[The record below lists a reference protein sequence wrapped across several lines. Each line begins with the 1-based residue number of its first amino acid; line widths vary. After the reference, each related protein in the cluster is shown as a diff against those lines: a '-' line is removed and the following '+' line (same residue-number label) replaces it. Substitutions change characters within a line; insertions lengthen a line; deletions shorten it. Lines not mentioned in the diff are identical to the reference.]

1 MQGRA
6 LPGGPAG
13 GGPAW
18 SLPAAST
25 RSRGS
30 GHDGRHGRPSAP
42 GEEHTIREQLDFRVE
57 GLDCTEEAALLR
69 DALGDREG
77 VHGVSFHVVD
87 GRMTVDADTDT
98 FGPDRIAEAVS
109 RLGMRAEPWDA
120 APRVES
126 WWEAHGRHAL
136 VATSGLALTGGLL
149 LHIVVAGGGVLET
162 LLAHAHGAHGIDRSV
177 VLLLLAGIVA
187 GLFHSAPKAVASL
200 VRLRPDMNALV
211 LVSVIGALFLAEW
224 AEAAVLAFLYG
235 LSGLLE
241 NWSARRARNAIG
253 SLLRI
258 TPATAAVV
266 HGDHEHRTPVDRV
279 AVGTHVRVRPGERI
293 PCDGVVTD
301 GSSYVDQALV
311 TGESV
316 PAWKTAGDE
325 VFAGTVNG
333 HGVVELLTTRAASDT
348 MLARITRMVGESHHH
363 RAPTE
368 RFIDH
373 FARYYTP
380 LMFAVAFAVGAFPPL
395 LLGGD
400 WEHWFYQ
407 AMLILLISCP
417 CGLVISTPVT
427 IAAAITSATRHG
439 VLIKGGSHLEELGRL
454 CAIAFD
460 KTGIITRGEPDV
472 RELRPVGGRTEDEVL
487 ARLLSIELRSE
498 HPLSRAIVRHARERG
513 VEPAELTDFAAIE
526 GRGAEAVIDGKR
538 FWVGS
543 TRFARERTTLDGYET
558 ELSGMQRADETIVVC
573 GAGDD
578 VWALV
583 AVADPVRTE
592 APASVAQ
599 IHGQGLRSALLTGD
613 NAATARSV
621 GDRVQL
627 QDVRA
632 ELLPDGKADAIRE
645 LMARHGPTA
654 MIGDGINDGQAL
666 LAASVG
672 IAMGGNATDV
682 AAESADV
689 VLMQDDLRKLPFL
702 VSHARRA
709 RRVII
714 ENVTVALGAKAV
726 FLAFMAAGAATLWM
740 AVAADM
746 GASLLVTF
754 NGLRMLRSGAVGGEA
769 APEPA
774 LAGAGQET

>member
-1 MQGRA
+1 M
-6 LPGGPAG
+6 
-13 GGPAW
+13 
-18 SLPAAST
+18 
-25 RSRGS
+25 
-30 GHDGRHGRPSAP
+30 PSIQDK
-42 GEEHTIREQLDFRVE
+42 EHTIREQLDYRVE
-57 GLDCTEEAALLR
+57 GLDCNEEATLLR
-69 DALGDREG
+69 DALGGREG
-77 VHGVSFHVVD
+77 VHRVSFHVVD
-87 GRMTVDADTDT
+87 GRMTVDAETDT
-98 FGPDRIAEAVS
+98 FGRDQVAAAVS
-109 RLGMRAEPWDA
+109 RLGMRAEPWDT

-136 VATSGLALTGGLL
+136 VATSGLALSGGLV
-149 LHIVVAGGGVLET
+149 LHIVVAGGGVAET
-162 LLAHAHGAHGIDRSV
+162 LLAHAHGAHGVDRTV
-177 VLLLLAGIVA
+177 VLLLLLGIVA

-200 VRLRPDMNALV
+200 AHLRPDMNALV

-224 AEAAVLAFLYG
+224 AEAATLAFLYG

-279 AVGTHVRVRPGERI
+279 AVGAHVRVRPGERI
-293 PCDGVVTD
+293 PCDGMVTD
-301 GSSYVDQALV
+301 GNSYVDQALV

-316 PAWKTAGDE
+316 PAWKSAGDP

-333 HGVVELLTTRAASDT
+333 HGVVELRTTRAAADT

-368 RFIDH
+368 RFIDQ

-380 LMFAVAFAVGAFPPL
+380 LMFAVAFAVGAVPPL
-395 LLGGD
+395 LLGGG

-454 CAIAFD
+454 RAVAFD
-460 KTGIITRGEPDV
+460 KTGVITRGDPDV
-472 RELRPVGGRTEDEVL
+472 RELRPVDGRAEDEVL
-487 ARLLSIELRSE
+487 ARLLAIELRSE
-498 HPLSRAIVRHARERG
+498 HPLSRAIVRYARGRG
-513 VEPAELTDFAAIE
+513 VEPAELTDFAAIA
-526 GRGAEAVIDGKR
+526 GRGAEAVIGGKR

-543 TRFARERTTLDGYET
+543 MRFAREQAALDRLEP
-558 ELSGMQRADETIVVC
+558 ELAQMQRADETVVVC

-583 AVADPVRTE
+583 AVTDPVRPE
-592 APASVAQ
+592 APCSMAQ
-599 IHGQGLRSALLTGD
+599 MHGQGLRSALLTGD
-613 NAATARSV
+613 NTATANSV
-621 GDRVQL
+621 GARVQVA
-627 QDVRA
+627 DIRA
-632 ELLPDGKADAIRE
+632 ELLPDGKAEAVRE
-645 LMARHGPTA
+645 LIARHGPTA
-654 MIGDGINDGQAL
+654 MVGDGINDSQAL

-689 VLMQDDLRKLPFL
+689 VLMRDDLRKLPFL
-702 VSHARRA
+702 VGHARRA

-714 ENVTVALGAKAV
+714 ENVTVALGAKAL
-726 FLAFMAAGAATLWM
+726 FLAFMAFGAATLWM

-754 NGLRMLRSGAVGGEA
+754 NGLRMLRPARVGEGAV
-769 APEPA
+769 PEPA
-774 LAGAGQET
+774 LAEAEQEG

>member
-1 MQGRA
+1 M
-6 LPGGPAG
+6 
-13 GGPAW
+13 
-18 SLPAAST
+18 
-25 RSRGS
+25 
-30 GHDGRHGRPSAP
+30 PSIQDK
-42 GEEHTIREQLDFRVE
+42 EHTIREQLDYRVE
-57 GLDCTEEAALLR
+57 GLDCNEEATLLR
-69 DALGDREG
+69 DALGGREG
-77 VHGVSFHVVD
+77 VHRVSFHVVD
-87 GRMTVDADTDT
+87 GRMTVDAETDT
-98 FGPDRIAEAVS
+98 FGRDQVAAAVS
-109 RLGMRAEPWDA
+109 RLGMRAEPWDT

-136 VATSGLALTGGLL
+136 VATSGLALSGGLV
-149 LHIVVAGGGVLET
+149 LHIVVAGGGVAET
-162 LLAHAHGAHGIDRSV
+162 LLAHAHGAHGVDRSV
-177 VLLLLAGIVA
+177 VLLLLLGIVA

-200 VRLRPDMNALV
+200 AHLRPDMNALV

-224 AEAAVLAFLYG
+224 AEAATLAFLYG

-258 TPATAAVV
+258 TPPTAAVV

-279 AVGTHVRVRPGERI
+279 AVGAHVRVRPGERI
-293 PCDGVVTD
+293 PCDGMVTD
-301 GSSYVDQALV
+301 GNSYVDQALV

-316 PAWKTAGDE
+316 PAWKSAGDP

-333 HGVVELLTTRAASDT
+333 HGVVELRTTRAASDT

-368 RFIDH
+368 RFIDQ

-380 LMFAVAFAVGAFPPL
+380 LMFAVAFAVGAVPPL
-395 LLGGD
+395 LLGGG

-454 CAIAFD
+454 RAVAFD
-460 KTGIITRGEPDV
+460 KTGVITRGDPDV
-472 RELRPVGGRTEDEVL
+472 RELRPVDGRSEDEVL
-487 ARLLSIELRSE
+487 ARLLAIELRSE
-498 HPLSRAIVRHARERG
+498 HPLSRAIVRYARGRG
-513 VEPAELTDFAAIE
+513 VEPAELADFGAIA
-526 GRGAEAVIDGKR
+526 GRGAEAVIGGKR

-543 TRFARERTTLDGYET
+543 MRFAREQTALDRLEP
-558 ELSGMQRADETIVVC
+558 ELAQMQRADETVVVC

-583 AVADPVRTE
+583 AVTDPVRPE
-592 APASVAQ
+592 APCSMAQ
-599 IHGQGLRSALLTGD
+599 MHGQGLRSALLTGD
-613 NAATARSV
+613 NTATANSV
-621 GDRVQL
+621 GARVQVA
-627 QDVRA
+627 DIRA
-632 ELLPDGKADAIRE
+632 ELLPDGKAEAVRE
-645 LMARHGPTA
+645 LIARHGPTA
-654 MIGDGINDGQAL
+654 MVGDGINDSQAL

-702 VSHARRA
+702 VGHARRA

-714 ENVTVALGAKAV
+714 ENVTVALGAKAL
-726 FLAFMAAGAATLWM
+726 FLAFMAFGAATLWM

-754 NGLRMLRSGAVGGEA
+754 NGLRMLRPARVGEGAV
-769 APEPA
+769 PEPA
-774 LAGAGQET
+774 LAEVEQEG

>member
-1 MQGRA
+1 M
-6 LPGGPAG
+6 P
-13 GGPAW
+13 
-18 SLPAAST
+18 PAAN
-25 RSRGS
+25 
-30 GHDGRHGRPSAP
+30 
-42 GEEHTIREQLDFRVE
+42 EEDTIRRQLDFRVE
-57 GLDCTEEAALLR
+57 GLDCNEEATLLR
-69 DALGDREG
+69 DAFAGVEG
-77 VHGVSFHVVD
+77 VHGVSFHLVD

-98 FGPDRIAEAVS
+98 FGPRQVAETVS
-109 RLGMRAEPWDA
+109 RLGMRAESWDA

-136 VATSGLALTGGLL
+136 VATSGLALAGGLV
-149 LHIVVAGGGVLET
+149 LHVAATGDGVLET
-162 LLAHAHGAHGIDRSV
+162 LFAHAHGAHGIDRSV
-177 VLLLLAGIVA
+177 VLLLLAGIGA
-187 GLFHSAPKAVASL
+187 GLFHSAPRAVASL
-200 VRLRPDMNALV
+200 ARLRPDMNALV
-211 LVSVIGALFLAEW
+211 LVSVTGAVFLAEW
-224 AEAAVLAFLYG
+224 SEAAVLAFLYG

-241 NWSARRARNAIG
+241 NWSARRARSAIG

-266 HGDHEHRTPVDRV
+266 HGDHERRTPVDRV
-279 AVGTHVRVRPGERI
+279 AVGAHVRVRPGERI
-293 PCDGVVTD
+293 PCDGVVT
-301 GSSYVDQALV
+301 GGASYVDQTLV

-316 PAWKTAGDE
+316 PAWKSAGDE

-333 HGVVELLTTRAASDT
+333 HGVVDLRTTREASDT
-348 MLARITRMVGESHHH
+348 MLARITCMVGESHHH

-368 RFIDH
+368 RFIDR

-380 LMFAVAFAVGAFPPL
+380 LMFAVALAVGAAPPL

-439 VLIKGGSHLEELGRL
+439 VLIKGGSRLEALARL
-454 CAIAFD
+454 RAVAFD

-472 RELRPVGGRTEDEVL
+472 RELRPVNGRSEDEVL

-498 HPLSRAIVRHARERG
+498 HPLSRAIVRHARKRG
-513 VEPAELTDFAAIE
+513 VEPAEATDFAALE
-526 GRGAEAVIDGKR
+526 GRGAEASIEGRR

-543 TRFARERTTLDGYET
+543 TRFARERTALGPLEP
-558 ELSGMQRADETIVVC
+558 ELAAMRRGDETLVVC
-573 GAGDD
+573 GAGDE

-583 AVADPVRTE
+583 AVTDPVRPE
-592 APASVAQ
+592 AAESVARV
-599 IHGQGLRSALLTGD
+599 HGQGLRSALLTGD
-613 NAATARSV
+613 AAATARNV
-621 GDRVQL
+621 GARVQVE
-627 QDVRA
+627 DVRA
-632 ELLPDGKADAIRE
+632 ELLPDGKAEAVRE
-645 LMARHGPTA
+645 LVARHGPTA
-654 MIGDGINDGQAL
+654 MVGDGINDSQAL

-672 IAMGGNATDV
+672 VAMGGNATDV

-689 VLMQDDLRKLPFL
+689 VVMHDDLRKLPFL
-702 VSHARRA
+702 VDHARRA

-714 ENVTVALGAKAV
+714 QNVSVALGAKAL
-726 FLAFMAAGAATLWM
+726 FLVFMAAGAATLWM

-754 NGLRMLRSGAVGGEA
+754 NGLRMLRPGGLA
-769 APEPA
+769 GGTPPDAA
-774 LAGAGQET
+774 LAEAGQA

>member
-1 MQGRA
+1 MIVE
-6 LPGGPAG
+6 
-13 GGPAW
+13 
-18 SLPAAST
+18 
-25 RSRGS
+25 RGEIL
-30 GHDGRHGRPSAP
+30 RRNR
-42 GEEHTIREQLDFRVE
+42 EHTIREQLDFRVE
-57 GLDCTEEAALLR
+57 GLDCNEEAALLR
-69 DALGDREG
+69 DALAGRDG

-87 GRMTVDADTDT
+87 GRMTVDANTDM
-98 FGPDRIAEAVS
+98 FGPERVAEAVS
-109 RLGMRAEPWDA
+109 RLGMRAEPWSA

-136 VATSGLALTGGLL
+136 VATSGLALVGGLV
-149 LHIVVAGGGVLET
+149 LHIAVAGGSMLET
-162 LLAHAHGAHGIDRSV
+162 LLAHAHGAHGIDSS
-177 VLLLLAGIVA
+177 VLLLLLVGIVA
-187 GLFHSAPKAVASL
+187 GLFHSTPKAVASL
-200 VRLRPDMNALV
+200 LRLRPDMNALV
-211 LVSVIGALFLAEW
+211 LVSVIGALFLSEW

-279 AVGTHVRVRPGERI
+279 AVGAHVRVRPGERV

-311 TGESV
+311 TGESI

-333 HGVVELLTTRAASDT
+333 HGVVELRTTRTASDT

-368 RFIDH
+368 RFIDQ

-380 LMFAVAFAVGAFPPL
+380 LMFAVALAVGTASPL

-454 CAIAFD
+454 RAVAFD

-472 RELRPVGGRTEDEVL
+472 RELRPVNGRSENEVL
-487 ARLLSIELRSE
+487 ARLLALELRSE
-498 HPLSRAIVRHARERG
+498 HPLSRAIVAYARKLG
-513 VEPAELTDFAAIE
+513 VEPAALTDFAAIE
-526 GRGAEAVIDGKR
+526 GRGAEALIDGRR

-543 TRFARERTTLDGYET
+543 TRFAREQTVLDRFEP
-558 ELSGMQRADETIVVC
+558 ELAAMQRADETIVVC

-583 AVADPVRTE
+583 AITDPVRPE

-599 IHGQGLRSALLTGD
+599 IDRLGLRSALLTGD
-613 NAATARSV
+613 NAATAHSV
-621 GDRVQL
+621 GARVDVA
-627 QDVRA
+627 DVRA
-632 ELLPDGKADAIRE
+632 ELLPDGKAEAIRE
-645 LMARHGPTA
+645 IIARHGPTA
-654 MIGDGINDGQAL
+654 MVGDGINDSQAL

-689 VLMQDDLRKLPFL
+689 VLMQDDLQKLPFL

-714 ENVTVALGAKAV
+714 ENITVALGAKAL
-726 FLAFMAAGAATLWM
+726 FLAFMAFGAATLWM

-754 NGLRMLRSGAVGGEA
+754 NGLRMLRSGAVGGRA
-769 APEPA
+769 SPEPA
-774 LAGAGQET
+774 LAGAGQEA

>member
-1 MQGRA
+1 M
-6 LPGGPAG
+6 
-13 GGPAW
+13 
-18 SLPAAST
+18 
-25 RSRGS
+25 
-30 GHDGRHGRPSAP
+30 PSIQDK
-42 GEEHTIREQLDFRVE
+42 EHTIREQLDYRVE
-57 GLDCTEEAALLR
+57 GLDCNEEATLLR
-69 DALGDREG
+69 DALANREG

-87 GRMTVDADTDT
+87 GRMTVDANSDA
-98 FGPDRIAEAVS
+98 FGPERVAEAVS
-109 RLGMRAEPWDA
+109 RLGMRAEPWDT

-136 VATSGLALTGGLL
+136 VATSGLALSGGLV
-149 LHIVVAGGGVLET
+149 LHIVVAGGGVAET
-162 LLAHAHGAHGIDRSV
+162 LLTHAHGAHGVDRSV
-177 VLLLLAGIVA
+177 VLLLLLGIVA

-200 VRLRPDMNALV
+200 AHLRPDMNALV

-224 AEAAVLAFLYG
+224 AEAATLAFLYG

-258 TPATAAVV
+258 TPPTAAVV

-279 AVGTHVRVRPGERI
+279 AVGAHVRVRPGERI
-293 PCDGVVTD
+293 PCDGMVTD
-301 GSSYVDQALV
+301 GNSYVDQALV

-316 PAWKTAGDE
+316 PAWKSAGDP

-333 HGVVELLTTRAASDT
+333 HGVVELRTTRAASDT

-368 RFIDH
+368 RFIDQ

-380 LMFAVAFAVGAFPPL
+380 LMFAVAFAVGAVPPL
-395 LLGGD
+395 LLGGG

-454 CAIAFD
+454 RAVAFD
-460 KTGIITRGEPDV
+460 KTGVITRGDPDV
-472 RELRPVGGRTEDEVL
+472 RELRPVDGRSEDEVL
-487 ARLLSIELRSE
+487 ARLLAIELRSE
-498 HPLSRAIVRHARERG
+498 HPLSRAIVRYARGRG
-513 VEPAELTDFAAIE
+513 VEPAELADFAAIA
-526 GRGAEAVIDGKR
+526 GRGAEAVIGGKR

-543 TRFARERTTLDGYET
+543 MRFAREQTALDRLEP
-558 ELSGMQRADETIVVC
+558 ELAQMQRADETVVVC

-583 AVADPVRTE
+583 AVTDPVRPE
-592 APASVAQ
+592 ARYSMAQ
-599 IHGQGLRSALLTGD
+599 MHGQGLRSALLTGD
-613 NAATARSV
+613 NTATANSV
-621 GDRVQL
+621 GARVQVA
-627 QDVRA
+627 DIRA
-632 ELLPDGKADAIRE
+632 ELLPDGKAEAVRE
-645 LMARHGPTA
+645 LIARHGPTA
-654 MIGDGINDGQAL
+654 MVGDGINDSQAL

-702 VSHARRA
+702 VGHARRA

-714 ENVTVALGAKAV
+714 ENVTVALGAKAF
-726 FLAFMAAGAATLWM
+726 FLAFMAFGAATLWM

-754 NGLRMLRSGAVGGEA
+754 NGLRMLRPARVGEGAV
-769 APEPA
+769 PEPA
-774 LAGAGQET
+774 LAEAEQEG

>member
-1 MQGRA
+1 MR
-6 LPGGPAG
+6 P
-13 GGPAW
+13 
-18 SLPAAST
+18 ST
-25 RSRGS
+25 RRRRS
-30 GHDGRHGRPSAP
+30 GHDGRERTIVRPN
-42 GEEHTIREQLDFRVE
+42 EESTIRQQLDFRVE
-57 GLDCTEEAALLR
+57 GLDCNEEAALLR
-69 DALGDREG
+69 DALGHRGG

-87 GRMTVDADTDT
+87 GRMTVDVDTDT
-98 FGPDRIAEAVS
+98 FGPVQISEAVS

-126 WWEAHGRHAL
+126 WWEARGRHAL
-136 VATSGLALTGGLL
+136 VATSGLALVAGLL
-149 LHIVVAGGGVLET
+149 LHIMAAGGGVLET
-162 LLAHAHGAHGIDRSV
+162 LFAHAHGAHGIDRSV
-177 VLLLLAGIVA
+177 VLLLLVGIVA

-200 VRLRPDMNALV
+200 ARLRPDMNALV

-266 HGDHEHRTPVDRV
+266 HGDHEHRMPVDRV
-279 AVGTHVRVRPGERI
+279 AVGAHVRVRPGERI

-316 PAWKTAGDE
+316 PAWKSAGDE

-333 HGVVELLTTRAASDT
+333 HGVVELRTTRAAADT
-348 MLARITRMVGESHHH
+348 MLSRITRMVGESHHH

-368 RFIDH
+368 RFIDQ

-380 LMFAVAFAVGAFPPL
+380 LMFAVAFAVGAVPPL
-395 LLGGD
+395 VLGGD

-454 CAIAFD
+454 RAVAFD

-472 RELRPVGGRTEDEVL
+472 HELRPVDGRSEEEVL

-498 HPLSRAIVRHARERG
+498 HPLSRAIVRYARGRG
-513 VEPAELTDFAAIE
+513 VEPADLTDFAAIE
-526 GRGAEAVIDGKR
+526 GRGAEAVVDGKR

-543 TRFARERTTLDGYET
+543 TRFAQERAALEVFES
-558 ELSGMQRADETIVVC
+558 ELAEMQRADETIVVC

-583 AVADPVRTE
+583 AVTDPVRAE
-592 APASVAQ
+592 AASSVAR
-599 IHGQGLRSALLTGD
+599 IHRQGLRSALLTGD
-613 NAATARSV
+613 GAATANSV
-621 GDRVQL
+621 GGRVHVM
-627 QDVRA
+627 DVRA
-632 ELLPDGKADAIRE
+632 ELLPDDKAEAVRQLI
-645 LMARHGPTA
+645 ARHGPTA
-654 MIGDGINDGQAL
+654 MIGDGINDSQAL

-702 VSHARRA
+702 VDHARRA
-709 RRVII
+709 RRLII
-714 ENVTVALGAKAV
+714 QNVTVALGAKAL

-754 NGLRMLRSGAVGGEA
+754 NGLRMLRPAWVAGDAG
-769 APEPA
+769 PEPG
-774 LAGAGQET
+774 LAGAGQEV

>member
-1 MQGRA
+1 M
-6 LPGGPAG
+6 
-13 GGPAW
+13 
-18 SLPAAST
+18 
-25 RSRGS
+25 
-30 GHDGRHGRPSAP
+30 
-42 GEEHTIREQLDFRVE
+42 
-57 GLDCTEEAALLR
+57 LR
-69 DALGDREG
+69 DALAHRDG
-77 VHGVSFHVVD
+77 VRGVSFHVVD
-87 GRMTVDADTDT
+87 GRMTVDADTDI
-98 FGPDRIAEAVS
+98 FGPEQVAEAVS
-109 RLGMRAEPWDA
+109 RLGMRAERWDA

-136 VATSGLALTGGLL
+136 VATSGLALVSGLV

-162 LLAHAHGAHGIDRSV
+162 LFAHAHGAHGIDRSV
-177 VLLLLAGIVA
+177 VLLLLVGIVT
-187 GLFHSAPKAVASL
+187 GLFHSAPKAAASL
-200 VRLRPDMNALV
+200 ARLRPDMNALV

-266 HGDHEHRTPVDRV
+266 HGDHEHRMPVDRV
-279 AVGTHVRVRPGERI
+279 AVGAQVRVRPGERI

-316 PAWKTAGDE
+316 PAWKSAGDE

-333 HGVVELLTTRAASDT
+333 HGVVELRTTRAAADT

-368 RFIDH
+368 RFIDQ

-380 LMFAVAFAVGAFPPL
+380 LMFAVAFAVGAVPPL
-395 LLGGD
+395 VLGGD

-439 VLIKGGSHLEELGRL
+439 VLIKGGSHLEEMGRL
-454 CAIAFD
+454 RAVAFD

-472 RELRPVGGRTEDEVL
+472 RELRPVNGRSESEVL

-498 HPLSRAIVRHARERG
+498 HPLSRAIVRYARGRG
-513 VEPAELTDFAAIE
+513 VEPAELTAFAAIE

-543 TRFARERTTLDGYET
+543 TRFAREQSALGPFES
-558 ELSGMQRADETIVVC
+558 ELAQMQRSDETIVVC

-578 VWALV
+578 VWALL
-583 AVADPVRTE
+583 AVTDPVRSE

-613 NAATARSV
+613 NVATARSV
-621 GDRVQL
+621 GARVQVA
-627 QDVRA
+627 DVRA
-632 ELLPDGKADAIRE
+632 ELLPDGKADAVRE
-645 LMARHGPTA
+645 LVARHGPTA
-654 MIGDGINDGQAL
+654 MVGDGINDSQAL

-702 VSHARRA
+702 VDHARRA
-709 RRVII
+709 RRLII
-714 ENVTVALGAKAV
+714 QNVTVALGAKAL

-754 NGLRMLRSGAVGGEA
+754 NGLRMLRPGGTGGDV
-769 APEPA
+769 APEPE
-774 LAGAGQET
+774 LAGAGQEV

>member
-1 MQGRA
+1 MRSQAGTKAAPPLKHPSTGGRH
-6 LPGGPAG
+6 
-13 GGPAW
+13 
-18 SLPAAST
+18 
-25 RSRGS
+25 S
-30 GHDGRHGRPSAP
+30 GHDCACCQFSEQG
-42 GEEHTIREQLDFRVE
+42 EHTIREQLDFRVE
-57 GLDCTEEAALLR
+57 GLDCNEEAALLR
-69 DALGDREG
+69 DALAGREG
-77 VHGVSFHVVD
+77 VHGIAFHVVD
-87 GRMTVDADTDT
+87 ARMTVDADTGT
-98 FGPDRIAEAVS
+98 FGPAQVAQAVS

-120 APRVES
+120 EPRVES

-136 VATSGLALTGGLL
+136 VTTSGFALVGGLV
-149 LHIVVAGGGVLET
+149 LHIVVAGGGVAET
-162 LLAHAHGAHGIDRSV
+162 LLAHAHGAHGVDTPV

-200 VRLRPDMNALV
+200 ARLRPDMNALV

-224 AEAAVLAFLYG
+224 AEAATLAFLYG
-235 LSGLLE
+235 LSGLIE
-241 NWSARRARNAIG
+241 NWSARRARSAIG

-258 TPATAAVV
+258 APATAAVV
-266 HGDHEHRTPVDRV
+266 HGDHEHRMPVDRV
-279 AVGTHVRVRPGERI
+279 TVGAHVRVRPGERI
-293 PCDGVVTD
+293 PCDGVVTE
-301 GSSYVDQALV
+301 GNSYVDQALV

-316 PAWKTAGDE
+316 PAWKSAGDP

-333 HGVVELLTTRAASDT
+333 HGMVELRTTRAASDT
-348 MLARITRMVGESHHH
+348 TLARIIRMVGESHHH

-368 RFIDH
+368 RFIDQ

-380 LMFAVAFAVGAFPPL
+380 LMFAVAFAVGAAPPL

-439 VLIKGGSHLEELGRL
+439 VLVKGGSHLEELARL
-454 CAIAFD
+454 RAVAFD
-460 KTGIITRGEPDV
+460 KTGVITRGEPDV
-472 RELRPVGGRTEDEVL
+472 RELQPVGAHSEDEVL
-487 ARLLSIELRSE
+487 ARLLAIELRSE
-498 HPLSRAIVRHARERG
+498 HPLSRAIIRYARERG

-543 TRFARERTTLDGYET
+543 TRFAQET
-558 ELSGMQRADETIVVC
+558 SAIDQVEPQLARMQHADETVVVC

-578 VWALV
+578 IWALI
-583 AVADPVRTE
+583 AVTDPVRTE
-592 APASVAQ
+592 APRSVAQ
-599 IHGQGLRSALLTGD
+599 IHQLGLRSALLTGD
-613 NAATARSV
+613 NAATANSV
-621 GDRVQL
+621 GARVHVA
-627 QDVRA
+627 DVRA
-632 ELLPDGKADAIRE
+632 ELLPNDKAEAIRE
-645 LMARHGPTA
+645 LIARHGPTA
-654 MIGDGINDGQAL
+654 MVGDGINDSQAL

-672 IAMGGNATDV
+672 VAMGGNATDV

-702 VSHARRA
+702 VDHARRA

-714 ENVTVALGAKAV
+714 ENVTVALGAKAI
-726 FLAFMAAGAATLWM
+726 FLAFMASGAATLWM

-754 NGLRMLRSGAVGGEA
+754 NGLRMLRPTGVGGGTSS
-769 APEPA
+769 EPA
-774 LAGAGQET
+774 LAEAEQKA

>member
-1 MQGRA
+1 M
-6 LPGGPAG
+6 
-13 GGPAW
+13 
-18 SLPAAST
+18 
-25 RSRGS
+25 
-30 GHDGRHGRPSAP
+30 
-42 GEEHTIREQLDFRVE
+42 
-57 GLDCTEEAALLR
+57 
-69 DALGDREG
+69 
-77 VHGVSFHVVD
+77 SFHIVD
-87 GRMTVDADTDT
+87 GRMTVDADTDA
-98 FGPDRIAEAVS
+98 FGPERVAEAVS

-120 APRVES
+120 APRGES

-136 VATSGLALTGGLL
+136 VATSGLALIGGLI
-149 LHIVVAGGGVLET
+149 LHIMVAGGDILET
-162 LLAHAHGAHGIDRSV
+162 LLAHAHGAHGIDGSV
-177 VLLLLAGIVA
+177 VLLLLVGIVA

-211 LVSVIGALFLAEW
+211 LVSVIGALFLSEW

-235 LSGLLE
+235 LSGLVE

-279 AVGTHVRVRPGERI
+279 AVGAHVRVRPGERI

-301 GSSYVDQALV
+301 GNSYVDQALV

-316 PAWKTAGDE
+316 PAWKAPGDP

-333 HGVVELLTTRAASDT
+333 HGMIELCTTRAASDT

-368 RFIDH
+368 RFIDQ
-373 FARYYTP
+373 FARFYTP
-380 LMFAVAFAVGAFPPL
+380 LMFAVAFVVGAVPPL
-395 LLGGD
+395 LIGGD

-454 CAIAFD
+454 RAVAFD
-460 KTGIITRGEPDV
+460 KTGVITRGEPDV
-472 RELRPVGGRTEDEVL
+472 RELRPVDGRPEDEVL
-487 ARLLSIELRSE
+487 GRLLAIELRSE
-498 HPLSRAIVRHARERG
+498 HPLSRAIVRHARGRS
-513 VEPAELTDFAAIE
+513 VEPVELTGFTAIE
-526 GRGAEAVIDGKR
+526 GRGAEALIDGKR

-543 TRFARERTTLDGYET
+543 TRFAREQTALESFEH
-558 ELSGMQRADETIVVC
+558 ELAGMQRADETVVVC
-573 GAGDD
+573 GAGES
-578 VWALV
+578 VWALI
-583 AVADPVRTE
+583 AVTDPVRPE
-592 APASVAQ
+592 AAFSVAQ
-599 IHGQGLRSALLTGD
+599 IHGQGLRSTLLTGD
-613 NAATARSV
+613 NATTARSV
-621 GDRVQL
+621 GARVEVT
-627 QDVRA
+627 DVRA
-632 ELLPDGKADAIRE
+632 ELLPDGKADAVRE
-645 LMARHGPTA
+645 LIARHGPTA
-654 MIGDGINDGQAL
+654 MVGDGINDSQAL

-702 VSHARRA
+702 VDHARRA
-709 RRVII
+709 RRLII
-714 ENVTVALGAKAV
+714 QNITVALAAKAL

-754 NGLRMLRSGAVGGEA
+754 NGLRMLRPGWVEGETSSG
-769 APEPA
+769 PA
-774 LAGAGQET
+774 LARAEQEG

>member
-1 MQGRA
+1 MMVGQ
-6 LPGGPAG
+6 PIQ
-13 GGPAW
+13 
-18 SLPAAST
+18 S
-25 RSRGS
+25 
-30 GHDGRHGRPSAP
+30 
-42 GEEHTIREQLDFRVE
+42 EESIIREQLDYRVE
-57 GLDCTEEAALLR
+57 GLDCNEEATLLR
-69 DALGDREG
+69 DALAGREG

-87 GRMTVDADTDT
+87 GRMTVDADTDV
-98 FGPDRIAEAVS
+98 FGPEQVAAAVS
-109 RLGMRAEPWDA
+109 RLGMRAGPWDA
-120 APRVES
+120 APRAES

-136 VATSGLALTGGLL
+136 VVTSGLTLTAGLV
-149 LHIVVAGGGVLET
+149 LHVTVAGGGVVET
-162 LLAHAHGAHGIDRSV
+162 LLAHAHGAHGVDRLV
-177 VLLLLAGIVA
+177 VLLLLAGIAA
-187 GLFHSAPKAVASL
+187 GLFPSAPKAVASL

-211 LVSVIGALFLAEW
+211 LVSVVGALFLAEW

-241 NWSARRARNAIG
+241 NWSARRARDAIG

-279 AVGTHVRVRPGERI
+279 AVGAHVRVRPGERI

-301 GSSYVDQALV
+301 GGSYVDQALV

-333 HGVVELLTTRAASDT
+333 HGMVELRTTRAASDT

-368 RFIDH
+368 RFIDR

-380 LMFAVAFAVGAFPPL
+380 LMFAVALAVGAVPP

-400 WEHWFYQ
+400 WQQWFYQ

-427 IAAAITSATRHG
+427 IAAAIASATRHG

-454 CAIAFD
+454 RAVAFD
-460 KTGIITRGEPDV
+460 KTGIVTRGEPAV
-472 RELRPVGGRTEDEVL
+472 RELRPVNGRSEEEVL
-487 ARLLSIELRSE
+487 ARLLSVEQRSE
-498 HPLSRAIVRHARERG
+498 HPLSRAIVRYARERG
-513 VEPAELTDFAAIE
+513 VEPSHLVDFTAVE
-526 GRGAEAVIDGKR
+526 GRGAEARIDGRR

-543 TRFARERTTLDGYET
+543 SRFARERAAT
-558 ELSGMQRADETIVVC
+558 EAFEPELAEMQRADETVVVC

-583 AVADPVRTE
+583 ALADPVRAE

-599 IHGQGLRSALLTGD
+599 VHRLGLRSALLTGD
-613 NAATARSV
+613 NAVTARSV
-621 GDRVQL
+621 GARVGVS
-627 QDVRA
+627 DVRA
-632 ELLPDGKADAIRE
+632 ELLPDGKAEAIDG
-645 LMARHGPTA
+645 LIARHGPTA
-654 MIGDGINDGQAL
+654 MVGDGINDSQAL
-666 LAASVG
+666 LRASVG
-672 IAMGGNATDV
+672 VAMGGNATDV

-689 VLMQDDLRKLPFL
+689 VLMHDDLRKLPF
-702 VSHARRA
+702 VVDHARRA

-714 ENVTVALGAKAV
+714 ENITVALGAKAI
-726 FLAFMAAGAATLWM
+726 FLAVMAFGAATLWM

-754 NGLRMLRSGAVGGEA
+754 NGLRMLRPAGVPTGPAS
-769 APEPA
+769 EPA

>member
-1 MQGRA
+1 M
-6 LPGGPAG
+6 
-13 GGPAW
+13 
-18 SLPAAST
+18 
-25 RSRGS
+25 
-30 GHDGRHGRPSAP
+30 PSIQDK
-42 GEEHTIREQLDFRVE
+42 EHTIREQLDYRVE
-57 GLDCTEEAALLR
+57 GLDCNEEATLLR
-69 DALGDREG
+69 DALGGREG
-77 VHGVSFHVVD
+77 VHRVSFHVVD
-87 GRMTVDADTDT
+87 GRMTVDAETDT
-98 FGPDRIAEAVS
+98 FGRDQVAAAVS
-109 RLGMRAEPWDA
+109 RLGMRAEPWDT

-136 VATSGLALTGGLL
+136 VATSGLALSGGLV
-149 LHIVVAGGGVLET
+149 LHIVVAGGGVAET
-162 LLAHAHGAHGIDRSV
+162 LLAHAHGAHGVDRTV
-177 VLLLLAGIVA
+177 VLLLLLGIVA

-200 VRLRPDMNALV
+200 AHLRPDMNALV

-224 AEAAVLAFLYG
+224 AEAATLAFLYG

-279 AVGTHVRVRPGERI
+279 AVGAHVRVRPGERI
-293 PCDGVVTD
+293 PCDGMVTD
-301 GSSYVDQALV
+301 GNSYVDQALV

-316 PAWKTAGDE
+316 PAWKSAGDP

-333 HGVVELLTTRAASDT
+333 HGVVELRTTRAASDT

-368 RFIDH
+368 RFIDQ

-380 LMFAVAFAVGAFPPL
+380 LMFAVAFAVGAVPPL
-395 LLGGD
+395 LLGGG

-454 CAIAFD
+454 RAVAFD
-460 KTGIITRGEPDV
+460 KTGVITRGDPDV
-472 RELRPVGGRTEDEVL
+472 RELRPVDGRSEDEVL
-487 ARLLSIELRSE
+487 ARLLAIELRSE
-498 HPLSRAIVRHARERG
+498 HPLSRAIVRYARGRG
-513 VEPAELTDFAAIE
+513 VEPAELADFGAIA
-526 GRGAEAVIDGKR
+526 GRGAEAVIGGKR

-543 TRFARERTTLDGYET
+543 MRFAREQTALDRLEP
-558 ELSGMQRADETIVVC
+558 ELAQMQRADETVVVC

-583 AVADPVRTE
+583 AVTDPVRPE
-592 APASVAQ
+592 APCSMAQ
-599 IHGQGLRSALLTGD
+599 MHGQGLRSALLTGD
-613 NAATARSV
+613 NTATANSV
-621 GDRVQL
+621 GARVQVA
-627 QDVRA
+627 DIRA
-632 ELLPDGKADAIRE
+632 ELLPDGKAEAVRE
-645 LMARHGPTA
+645 LIARHGPTA
-654 MIGDGINDGQAL
+654 MVGDGINDSQAL

-702 VSHARRA
+702 VGHARRA

-714 ENVTVALGAKAV
+714 ENVTVALGAKAL
-726 FLAFMAAGAATLWM
+726 FLAFMAFGAATLWM

-754 NGLRMLRSGAVGGEA
+754 NGLRMLRPARVGEGAV
-769 APEPA
+769 PEPA
-774 LAGAGQET
+774 LAEAEQEG

>member
-1 MQGRA
+1 MMVGT
-6 LPGGPAG
+6 GGSSAG
-13 GGPAW
+13 GF
-18 SLPAAST
+18 
-25 RSRGS
+25 R
-30 GHDGRHGRPSAP
+30 
-42 GEEHTIREQLDFRVE
+42 EHTIREQLDFRVE
-57 GLDCTEEAALLR
+57 GLDCNEEAKLLR
-69 DALGDREG
+69 DALADREG

-87 GRMTVDADTDT
+87 GRMTVDADTSR
-98 FGPDRIAEAVS
+98 FGPERVAEAVS
-109 RLGMRAEPWDA
+109 RLGMRAEPWNA

-126 WWEAHGRHAL
+126 RWEAHGRHAL
-136 VATSGLALTGGLL
+136 VATSGLALIGGLL
-149 LHIVVAGGGVLET
+149 LHIVVAGGGVPET
-162 LLAHAHGAHGIDRSV
+162 LFAHAHGAHGIDRSV
-177 VLLLLAGIVA
+177 VLLLLVGIVS

-200 VRLRPDMNALV
+200 ARLRPDMNALV
-211 LVSVIGALFLAEW
+211 LVSVTGALFLSEW

-279 AVGTHVRVRPGERI
+279 AVGTLVRVRPGERI

-333 HGVVELLTTRAASDT
+333 HGMVELRTTRAASDT

-368 RFIDH
+368 RFIDQ

-380 LMFAVAFAVGAFPPL
+380 LMFAVAFAVGAVPPL
-395 LLGGD
+395 VLGGD

-454 CAIAFD
+454 RAIAFD

-472 RELRPVGGRTEDEVL
+472 RELRPVHGRAEEDVL
-487 ARLLSIELRSE
+487 ARLLAIELRSE

-513 VEPAELTDFAAIE
+513 IGPAELTDFAAIE
-526 GRGAEAVIDGKR
+526 GRGAEARIDGKR

-543 TRFARERTTLDGYET
+543 TRFAREQTTLEGFEA
-558 ELSGMQRADETIVVC
+558 ELAAMQRTDETIVVC
-573 GAGDD
+573 GAGQD
-578 VWALV
+578 VWALI
-583 AVADPVRTE
+583 AIADPVRPE
-592 APASVAQ
+592 ASISVGR
-599 IHGQGLRSALLTGD
+599 IRRQGLRTALLTGD
-613 NAATARSV
+613 NVATARSV
-621 GDRVQL
+621 GARVGVT
-627 QDVRA
+627 DVRA
-632 ELLPDGKADAIRE
+632 ELLPDGKAEAIGE
-645 LMARHGPTA
+645 LIERHGPTA
-654 MIGDGINDGQAL
+654 MVGDGINDSQAL
-666 LAASVG
+666 LVASVG
-672 IAMGGNATDV
+672 VAMGGNATDV

-689 VLMQDDLRKLPFL
+689 VLMQDDLFKLPFL
-702 VSHARRA
+702 VDHARRT

-714 ENVTVALGAKAV
+714 QNVTVALGAKAL
-726 FLAFMAAGAATLWM
+726 FLAFMAFGAATLWM

-754 NGLRMLRSGAVGGEA
+754 NGLRMLRPAWVEGETSSG
-769 APEPA
+769 PA
-774 LAGAGQET
+774 LAGAEQEG

>member
-1 MQGRA
+1 MLSIQNK
-6 LPGGPAG
+6 
-13 GGPAW
+13 
-18 SLPAAST
+18 
-25 RSRGS
+25 
-30 GHDGRHGRPSAP
+30 
-42 GEEHTIREQLDFRVE
+42 EHTIREQLEFRVE
-57 GLDCTEEAALLR
+57 GLDCNEEATLLR
-69 DALGDREG
+69 DALGGREG
-77 VHGVSFHVVD
+77 VHRVSFHVVD
-87 GRMTVDADTDT
+87 GRMTVDAETDT
-98 FGPDRIAEAVS
+98 FGRDQVAAAVS

-136 VATSGLALTGGLL
+136 VATSGLALIGGLV
-149 LHIVVAGGGVLET
+149 LHIVVAGGGVAET
-162 LLAHAHGAHGIDRSV
+162 LLAHAHGAHRVDRPL
-177 VLLLLAGIVA
+177 VLLLLLGIVA
-187 GLFHSAPKAVASL
+187 GLFHSAPKAVGSL
-200 VRLRPDMNALV
+200 AHLRPDMNALV

-224 AEAAVLAFLYG
+224 AEAATLAFLYG

-266 HGDHEHRTPVDRV
+266 VHADHEHRTPVDRV
-279 AVGTHVRVRPGERI
+279 AVGAHVRVRPGERI

-301 GSSYVDQALV
+301 GNSYVDQALV

-316 PAWKTAGDE
+316 PAWKETGDP

-333 HGVVELLTTRAASDT
+333 HGVVELRTTRAASDT

-368 RFIDH
+368 RFIDQ

-380 LMFAVAFAVGAFPPL
+380 LMFAVAFAVGAVPPL
-395 LLGGD
+395 LLGGG

-454 CAIAFD
+454 RAVAFD
-460 KTGIITRGEPDV
+460 KTGVITRGDPDV
-472 RELRPVGGRTEDEVL
+472 RELRPVDGRSEDEVL
-487 ARLLSIELRSE
+487 ARLLAIELRSE
-498 HPLSRAIVRHARERG
+498 HPLSRAIVRYARGRG
-513 VEPAELTDFAAIE
+513 VEPAELTDFAAIA
-526 GRGAEAVIDGKR
+526 GRGAEAVIGGKR

-543 TRFARERTTLDGYET
+543 MRFAREQAVLDRLEP
-558 ELSGMQRADETIVVC
+558 ELAQMQRADETVVVC

-583 AVADPVRTE
+583 AVTDPVRPE
-592 APASVAQ
+592 APYSMAQ
-599 IHGQGLRSALLTGD
+599 MHGQGLRSALLTGD
-613 NAATARSV
+613 NKATANSV
-621 GDRVQL
+621 GARVQVA
-627 QDVRA
+627 DIRA
-632 ELLPDGKADAIRE
+632 ELLPDGKAEAVRE
-645 LMARHGPTA
+645 LIARHGPTA
-654 MIGDGINDGQAL
+654 MVGDGINDSQAL

-702 VSHARRA
+702 VGHARRA

-714 ENVTVALGAKAV
+714 ENVTVALGAKAL
-726 FLAFMAAGAATLWM
+726 FLAFMAFGAATLWM

-754 NGLRMLRSGAVGGEA
+754 NGLRMLRPAGVGGDTA
-769 APEPA
+769 AEPA
-774 LAGAGQET
+774 LAEAESEG

>member
-1 MQGRA
+1 M
-6 LPGGPAG
+6 
-13 GGPAW
+13 
-18 SLPAAST
+18 
-25 RSRGS
+25 
-30 GHDGRHGRPSAP
+30 PSIQDK
-42 GEEHTIREQLDFRVE
+42 EHTIREQLDYRVE
-57 GLDCTEEAALLR
+57 GLDCNEEATLLR
-69 DALGDREG
+69 DALANREG

-87 GRMTVDADTDT
+87 GRMTVDADSDA
-98 FGPDRIAEAVS
+98 FGPERVAEAVS

-136 VATSGLALTGGLL
+136 VATSGLALSGGLV
-149 LHIVVAGGGVLET
+149 LHIVVAGGGVAET
-162 LLAHAHGAHGIDRSV
+162 LLAHAHGAHGVDRSV
-177 VLLLLAGIVA
+177 VLLLLLGIVA

-200 VRLRPDMNALV
+200 AHLRPDMNALV

-224 AEAAVLAFLYG
+224 AEAATLAFLYG

-258 TPATAAVV
+258 TPPTAAVV

-279 AVGTHVRVRPGERI
+279 AVGAHVRVRPGERI
-293 PCDGVVTD
+293 PCDGMVTD
-301 GSSYVDQALV
+301 GNSYVDQALV

-316 PAWKTAGDE
+316 PAWKSAGDP

-333 HGVVELLTTRAASDT
+333 HGVVELRTTRAASDT

-368 RFIDH
+368 RFIDQ

-380 LMFAVAFAVGAFPPL
+380 LMFAVAFAVGAVPPL
-395 LLGGD
+395 LLGGG

-454 CAIAFD
+454 RAVAFD
-460 KTGIITRGEPDV
+460 KTGVITRGDPDV
-472 RELRPVGGRTEDEVL
+472 RELRPVDGRSEDEVL
-487 ARLLSIELRSE
+487 ARLLAIELRSE
-498 HPLSRAIVRHARERG
+498 HPLSRAIVRYARGRG
-513 VEPAELTDFAAIE
+513 VEPAELADFGAIA
-526 GRGAEAVIDGKR
+526 GRGAEAVIGGKR

-543 TRFARERTTLDGYET
+543 MRFAREQTALDRLEP
-558 ELSGMQRADETIVVC
+558 ELAQMQRADETVVVC

-583 AVADPVRTE
+583 AVTDPVRPE
-592 APASVAQ
+592 APCSMAQ
-599 IHGQGLRSALLTGD
+599 MHGQGLRSALLTGD
-613 NAATARSV
+613 NTATANSV
-621 GDRVQL
+621 GARVQVA
-627 QDVRA
+627 DIRA
-632 ELLPDGKADAIRE
+632 ELLPDGKAEAVRE
-645 LMARHGPTA
+645 LIARHGPTA
-654 MIGDGINDGQAL
+654 MVGDGINDSQAL

-702 VSHARRA
+702 VGHARRA

-714 ENVTVALGAKAV
+714 ENVTVALGAKAL
-726 FLAFMAAGAATLWM
+726 FLAFMAFGAATLWM

-754 NGLRMLRSGAVGGEA
+754 NGLRMLRPARVGEGAV
-769 APEPA
+769 PEPA
-774 LAGAGQET
+774 LAEAEQEG

>member
-1 MQGRA
+1 MVRQ
-6 LPGGPAG
+6 
-13 GGPAW
+13 
-18 SLPAAST
+18 SLW
-25 RSRGS
+25 R
-30 GHDGRHGRPSAP
+30 
-42 GEEHTIREQLDFRVE
+42 EESTIRQQLDYRVE
-57 GLDCTEEAALLR
+57 GLDCNEEATLLR
-69 DALGDREG
+69 DALAGREG
-77 VHGVSFHVVD
+77 VHGVSFNVVD
-87 GRMTVDADTDT
+87 GRMTVDADTGV
-98 FGPDRIAEAVS
+98 FGPGQVAEAVS
-109 RLGMRAEPWDA
+109 RLGMRAAPWDA
-120 APRVES
+120 VPRVES

-136 VATSGLALTGGLL
+136 VAVSGLALVAGFV
-149 LHIVVAGGGVLET
+149 LHIAVAGGGVVET
-162 LLAHAHGAHGIDRSV
+162 LLGHAHGAHGVDGPV
-177 VLLLLAGIVA
+177 LVLLLVGIAA
-187 GLFHSAPKAVASL
+187 GLVPSVPKAAASL

-211 LVSVIGALFLAEW
+211 LVSVTGALFLAEW

-235 LSGLLE
+235 LSGLIE

-253 SLLRI
+253 SLLRLA
-258 TPATAAVV
+258 PATAAVV

-279 AVGTHVRVRPGERI
+279 AVGARVRVRPGERI

-301 GSSYVDQALV
+301 GGSYVDQALV

-333 HGVVELLTTRAASDT
+333 HGMVELRTTRAASDT

-368 RFIDH
+368 RFIDQ

-380 LMFAVAFAVGAFPPL
+380 LMFAVALAVGVIPPL

-400 WEHWFYQ
+400 WERWFYQ

-427 IAAAITSATRHG
+427 IAAAIASATRHG

-454 CAIAFD
+454 RAVAFD
-460 KTGIITRGEPDV
+460 KTGIVTRGEPEV
-472 RELRPVGGRTEDEVL
+472 RELRPVNGRSEREVL
-487 ARLLSIELRSE
+487 ARLLSVELRSE
-498 HPLSRAIVRHARERG
+498 HPLSRAIVRYARGRG
-513 VEPAELTDFAAIE
+513 VEPSDATDFAAVE
-526 GRGAEAVIDGKR
+526 GRGAEARIDGRR

-543 TRFARERTTLDGYET
+543 TRFAREQAAIEAFEPQLAEMR
-558 ELSGMQRADETIVVC
+558 RADETIVVC

-583 AVADPVRTE
+583 ALTDPVRAE
-592 APASVAQ
+592 APASVAH
-599 IHGQGLRSALLTGD
+599 IHRQGLRSALLTGD

-621 GDRVQL
+621 AARVQVT
-627 QDVRA
+627 DVRA
-632 ELLPDGKADAIRE
+632 ELLPDGKAEAIDE
-645 LMARHGPTA
+645 LIARHGPTA
-654 MIGDGINDGQAL
+654 MVGDGINDGQAL
-666 LAASVG
+666 LRASVG
-672 IAMGGNATDV
+672 VAMGGNATDV

-689 VLMQDDLRKLPFL
+689 VLMRDDLRKLPF
-702 VSHARRA
+702 VIDHARRA

-714 ENVTVALGAKAV
+714 ENITVALGAKAV
-726 FLAFMAAGAATLWM
+726 FLVFMALGAATLWM

-754 NGLRMLRSGAVGGEA
+754 NGLRMLRPAGVPGGPSA
-769 APEPA
+769 EPT